1 MTERTEP
8 INQETVFSGR
18 IVEARVDTLLTP
30 DGRHITR
37 EVIHHPGAVAIIP
50 IDADDNV
57 LLVRQYRYPV
67 GLELL
72 EIPAGVIEAGESPDT
87 GESPDNTAQRELRE
101 ETGYAS
107 RNLRPLGGI
116 YSSPGFCDEMLYIY
130 LARDLVESDLPG
142 DEDEDITLERVPM
155 SGVDRLIRLG
165 EIQDAKSVAG
175 LLMARYLFE

>member
-1 MTERTEP
+1 MTERSQP
-8 INQETVFSGR
+8 ISQETVFSGR
-18 IVEARVDTLLTP
+18 IVEARVDTLLMP
-30 DGRHITR
+30 DGRQITR

-50 IDADDNV
+50 IDSDDNV
-57 LLVRQYRYPV
+57 LLVRQFRYPV
-67 GLELL
+67 GHDLL
-72 EIPAGVIEAGESPDT
+72 EIPAGVIEEGESSDH
-87 GESPDNTAQRELRE
+87 TAQRELRE

-116 YSSPGFCDEMLYIY
+116 YSSPGFCDEMLYMY
-130 LARDLVESDLPG
+130 LARDLVESKLPG

-175 LLMARYLFE
+175 LLMARYLFN

>member
-18 IVEARVDTLLTP
+18 IVEARVDTLLAP
-30 DGRHITR
+30 DGRQITR

-50 IDADDNV
+50 IDSDDNA

-67 GLELL
+67 GHDLL
-72 EIPAGVIEAGESPDT
+72 EIPAGVIEE

-116 YSSPGFCDEMLYIY
+116 YSSPGFCDEILYIY
-130 LARDLVESDLPG
+130 LARDLVESKLPA

-155 SGVDRLIRLG
+155 SDVGRLIRLG

-175 LLMARYLFE
+175 LLMAQYLF

>member
-1 MTERTEP
+1 MTERSQP
-8 INQETVFSGR
+8 ISQEIVFSGR
-18 IVEARVDTLLTP
+18 IVEARVDTLLMP
-30 DGRHITR
+30 DGRQITR

-50 IDADDNV
+50 IDSDDNV
-57 LLVRQYRYPV
+57 LLVRQFRYPV
-67 GLELL
+67 GHDLL
-72 EIPAGVIEAGESPDT
+72 EIPAGVIEDGESPDH
-87 GESPDNTAQRELRE
+87 TAQRELRE

-116 YSSPGFCDEMLYIY
+116 YSSPGFCDEMLYMY
-130 LARDLVESDLPG
+130 LARNLVESRLPG

-175 LLMARYLFE
+175 LLMVRYLFE

>member
-18 IVEARVDTLLTP
+18 IVEARVDTLLAP
-30 DGRHITR
+30 DGRQITR

-50 IDADDNV
+50 IDSDDNA

-67 GLELL
+67 GHDLL
-72 EIPAGVIEAGESPDT
+72 EIPAGVIEEGESPD
-87 GESPDNTAQRELRE
+87 DTAQRELRE

-116 YSSPGFCDEMLYIY
+116 YSSPGFCDEILYIY
-130 LARDLVESDLPG
+130 LARDLVESKLPA
-142 DEDEDITLERVPM
+142 DDDEDITLERVPM
-155 SGVDRLIRLG
+155 SDVGRLIRLG

-175 LLMARYLFE
+175 LLMAQYLF